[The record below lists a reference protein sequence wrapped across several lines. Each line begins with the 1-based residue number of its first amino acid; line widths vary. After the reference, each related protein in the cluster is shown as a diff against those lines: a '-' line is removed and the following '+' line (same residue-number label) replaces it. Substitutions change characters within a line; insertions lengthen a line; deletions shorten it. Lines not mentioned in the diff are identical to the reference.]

1 LHKERV
7 LDRHSNAAY
16 WFKIPAYT
24 TESKYIF
31 SIPYDRI
38 HKANVF
44 QNSISIKKLS
54 DQRYLSYKFSR
65 DYDVYIQVKPK
76 LHGYIPVDF
85 NKEEVAILKEKRQLI
100 LNSFYYGFAFLII
113 IYNLFYYFLFK
124 DDSFLYYSI
133 FLLSVSFGVF
143 IIDGMLNFYNV
154 DENLNDYLMVF
165 NYILMAYSSSKF
177 VNSYLFLDDY
187 FPKLKRFSYTI
198 GFIIIVLGVLFLSFK
213 NFYYL
218 LSLSILVFSLLFTY
232 WIISLILFK
241 NNYYTKILMF
251 AYVILLFS
259 GIDFFVLKFLDLSI
273 INIDSITIK
282 IGAFVEMIV
291 LSVAVLYRV
300 KVLKDDNVYMKNEI
314 ISFSKEIEQLTSIN
328 KQDAVKENIENLSY
342 REREIFDLIASG
354 KSNKEIANE
363 VNISVNTVKFHL
375 KNIYEKLNIKSRKEA
390 LIIENS
396 LK

>member
-1 LHKERV
+1 
-7 LDRHSNAAY
+7 
-16 WFKIPAYT
+16 
-24 TESKYIF
+24 
-31 SIPYDRI
+31 
-38 HKANVF
+38 
-44 QNSISIKKLS
+44 
-54 DQRYLSYKFSR
+54 
-65 DYDVYIQVKPK
+65 
-76 LHGYIPVDF
+76 
-85 NKEEVAILKEKRQLI
+85 
-100 LNSFYYGFAFLII
+100 
-113 IYNLFYYFLFK
+113 
-124 DDSFLYYSI
+124 
-133 FLLSVSFGVF
+133 
-143 IIDGMLNFYNV
+143 
-154 DENLNDYLMVF
+154 
-165 NYILMAYSSSKF
+165 
-177 VNSYLFLDDY
+177 
-187 FPKLKRFSYTI
+187 
-198 GFIIIVLGVLFLSFK
+198 
-213 NFYYL
+213 
-218 LSLSILVFSLLFTY
+218 
-232 WIISLILFK
+232 
-241 NNYYTKILMF
+241 MF